1 MDGALLNARERR
13 VRLVEG
19 DDLDLA
25 QLAGLLERLE
35 HERRVVGEEAHHAAD
50 VGILRERVL
59 GVGLALGLVEL
70 IGERAE
76 DFEAAA
82 FEHLVGGVEVA
93 RVLGPA
99 EDGVNRA
106 LATALGVVL
115 LHPTDEDH
123 DCAALGHGLAHEV
136 AAHAPGLV
144 VVHADVN
151 EAVGVGRVGVVGDEL
166 GALGGGVEEVGLVR
180 RVNRADG
187 DAIHALG
194 EQVLNHPLLVADALD
209 GHERLRVHAELL
221 AGGLHARSGDGPERR
236 DTIRDEGDFLFLAG
250 LGRRSRT
257 LAGFGG
263 GVSGLVA
270 SGEAEQERGDG
281 GEGEEDVFVH
291 GNQFGFSS
299 SVRYESSHRPSKSQ
313 RSRYSLALS

>member
-70 IGERAE
+70 VGERAE

-106 LATALGVVL
+106 LAAALGVVL
-115 LHPTDEDH
+115 LHATDEDH
-123 DCAALGHGLAHEV
+123 HRAALGHRLAHEV
-136 AAHAPGLV
+136 AAHAAGLV

-166 GALGGGVEEVGLVR
+166 GALGGGVEEVGLVG

-187 DAIHALG
+187 NAIHALG
-194 EQVLNHPLLVADALD
+194 EQVLDHALLIADALD

-221 AGGLHARSGDGPERR
+221 AGGLHARGGDGPERR
-236 DTIRDEGDFLFLAG
+236 DAIGDEGDLLFLGG
-250 LGRRSRT
+250 LGRGIATR
-257 LAGFGG
+257 LGG

-281 GEGEEDVFVH
+281 GEGAEDVFVH
-291 GNQFGFSS
+291 GKELGESILVQQ
-299 SVRYESSHRPSKSQ
+299 VRLLRAES
-313 RSRYSLALS
+313 